1 MKSRNPLQLLAMAF
15 FSVALL
21 SASPSW
27 AGDDVRS
34 KIEAANKLFEAAVS
48 RGDGRGVAALYT
60 NDAQLLPS
68 QSDFITGKDPIAQFW
83 QAAIDSGM
91 TGVSLM
97 TEEVEAHGDMAI
109 EVGKLEIRGAE
120 GKVLDHGKYV
130 VIWKMEGSWKLHRDI
145 WNSSIAPPEN

>member
-1 MKSRNPLQLLAMAF
+1 MKSRNSLQLLAMAF

-91 TGVSLM
+91 TGV
-97 TEEVEAHGDMAI
+97 
-109 EVGKLEIRGAE
+109 RGAE

-145 WNSSIAPPEN
+145 WNSSVAPPEN